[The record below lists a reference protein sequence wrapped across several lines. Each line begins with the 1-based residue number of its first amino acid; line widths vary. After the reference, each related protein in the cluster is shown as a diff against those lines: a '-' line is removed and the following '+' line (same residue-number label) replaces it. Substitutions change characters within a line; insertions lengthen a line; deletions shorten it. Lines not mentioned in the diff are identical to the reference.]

1 MAGTQQGLLCSSGPH
16 VFALP
21 GSNVSQIYEEHN
33 GTVTNAPLF
42 SPHFYIFVLPCS
54 SDLYRTLQEQ
64 LKGSNVPQFLI

>member
-1 MAGTQQGLLCSSGPH
+1 MAGTQQGLLCSSVPH

-33 GTVTNAPLF
+33 GTMTNGPLF
-42 SPHFYIFVLPCS
+42 SPHFYIFVLQ
-54 SDLYRTLQEQ
+54 DLYCTLQEH